1 MVDLVGSRGATWRG
15 TERGEGAWK
24 LREKRQRTTEA
35 GRSDGG
41 RRKGG
46 GRVRVRHV
54 GGQGAFFVL
63 LFPVC
68 LLLGP
73 LCRSWTPTPT
83 LAEAGREEQGCH
95 YS

>member
-1 MVDLVGSRGATWRG
+1 M
-15 TERGEGAWK
+15 
-24 LREKRQRTTEA
+24 
-35 GRSDGG
+35 
-41 RRKGG
+41 
-46 GRVRVRHV
+46 RVRHV

-73 LCRSWTPTPT
+73 LCRSWPPTPT